1 MPSTKKVREFFR
13 TDKQTSRLQ
22 CSKCF
27 YIFYLSSNEPRNC
40 LRCLSNELH
49 DFQKKNNNLI
59 RIQKKYTI
67 LIIKQL
73 SPFVSGGSPLP
84 RNYYWILDFQY
95 LFSLCIFE
103 NPKNSAINVGP
114 VGCETNLT

>member
-1 MPSTKKVREFFR
+1 MN
-13 TDKQTSRLQ
+13 
-22 CSKCF
+22 
-27 YIFYLSSNEPRNC
+27 YMIFKR
-40 LRCLSNELH
+40 
-49 DFQKKNNNLI
+49 KNNNLI
-59 RIQKKYTI
+59 RIKKIYYFNYQAI